1 MPQFTLHTA
10 AGDAVADVTECAVA
24 GGHLYLLRAGDLW
37 MFPALGSNST
47 IPVKVANRTYV
58 VRNLSRQPKVRP
70 LVSVCKGFITVADHW
85 TPSECV
91 VSAAAQV
98 FEVADF
104 VSNEEAAA
112 LRAASHLSRTD
123 EPKEAQ
129 TCHGMDR

>member
-1 MPQFTLHTA
+1 M
-10 AGDAVADVTECAVA
+10 TECAVA

-37 MFPALGSNST
+37 MFPALGNGST

-58 VRNLSRQPKVRP
+58 VRNLSRQPKVCFSGLCVQRVIY
-70 LVSVCKGFITVADHW
+70 LADHW

-91 VSAAAQV
+91 VAAAVQV

-104 VSNEEAAA
+104 VSNEEAVA

-129 TCHGMDR
+129 TCHGMAR